1 MKEDLEIIKRVL
13 SGEKEA
19 FSEIFLK
26 HYDFIFR
33 SVMKYISIEDKAKDI
48 TQDVFI
54 KAYEK
59 LETFKNDSKLSSW
72 LYSIAYNISINY
84 ITREK
89 DKFVDLNYDDFF
101 VSNETQDDIYDKE
114 MIKELSDALEK
125 LPAHYRI
132 IIKLYYFDEKSYEEI
147 SEILNIP
154 INTVKT
160 QLFRAKDKIKKYFK
174 DE

>member
-19 FSEIFLK
+19 FSEIFLR
-26 HYDFIFR
+26 HYDFIFK

-72 LYSIAYNISINY
+72 LYSIAYNLSMNY

-89 DKFVDLNYDDFF
+89 DRFVELNDSDFF
-101 VSNETQDDIYDKE
+101 ASNETQDDIYDKE
-114 MIKELSDALEK
+114 MIKELADALEE

-160 QLFRAKDKIKKYFK
+160 QLFRAKDKIKKYFE

>member
-26 HYDFIFR
+26 HYDFIFK

>member
-13 SGEKEA
+13 SGEKES

-26 HYDFIFR
+26 HYDFIFK

-72 LYSIAYNISINY
+72 LYSIAYNLSINY

-89 DKFVDLNYDDFF
+89 DKFEELNDNYFF
-101 VSNETQDDIYDKE
+101 ESNETQDDIYDKE
-114 MIKELSDALEK
+114 MIKELSDALEE

-147 SEILNIP
+147 SKILNIP

-160 QLFRAKDKIKKYFK
+160 HLFRAKNKIKKYFE